1 MMKIFFSEESI
12 NEICTKNF
20 TDKQANDELFKL
32 LEENEMKNTKIIEVK
47 KQIQPPQF
55 TEHSKITAL
64 INFLNI
70 YV

>member
-1 MMKIFFSEESI
+1 MKIFFSEESI

-47 KQIQPPQF
+47 KANTATTIYRTLKNHGFNQLF
-55 TEHSKITAL
+55 EHL
-64 INFLNI
+64 
-70 YV
+70 